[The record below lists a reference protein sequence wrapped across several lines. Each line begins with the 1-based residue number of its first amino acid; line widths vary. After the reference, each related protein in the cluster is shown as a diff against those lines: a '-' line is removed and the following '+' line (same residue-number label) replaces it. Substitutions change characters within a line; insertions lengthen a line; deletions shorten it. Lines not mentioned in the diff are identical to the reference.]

1 MATNNPTILCTDAND
16 KTPMSNFNK
25 IWEYVIYESDRFED
39 VVKIS
44 EAIELCDTEQK
55 AQIYK
60 QLDECLEHKTGERF
74 IALYTRIH
82 DTFPALEE
90 ARTKKIFYQLY
101 DYEIYNNP
109 DMCFEES
116 LKNIISLNYVIINCE
131 WEQKQQLYKLLT
143 EFVENKDLKRFTALK
158 ECISNARSTVQA
170 NEEHNKKNEKKWDNE
185 KRRKV
190 YVKYTAIA
198 VCIACFMVGAHD
210 IYRK

>member
-1 MATNNPTILCTDAND
+1 MATNNPT
-16 KTPMSNFNK
+16 MSNFNK
-25 IWEYVIYESDRFED
+25 IWEYVIYETHRFED
-39 VVKIS
+39 VVEIS
-44 EAIELCDTEQK
+44 DAIELCDTEQK
-55 AQIYK
+55 VQIYE
-60 QLDECLEHKTGERF
+60 QFDECLQH
-74 IALYTRIH
+74 LYMSVHNI
-82 DTFPALEE
+82 FPALEE